1 MLETARELGRGGSRL
16 WLSRSGF
23 TCRVVGVCTV
33 SRVRARSAALTDFNS
48 RSLKDRTLSERRSRR
63 ARTPALYAQLWSIMH
78 SSWIFPRDNE
88 WIFRGYRA
96 LMDLGSNS
104 GLCLRAEA
112 PPDLGRLLESGP
124 ALRTVWTVV
133 RTVIRPVH
141 REPTGDQRQR
151 IGNLGERQHEHG
163 HRRVRWYLG
172 PTGARQTPCAR

>member
-1 MLETARELGRGGSRL
+1 MCSRPRESWGGAGRGCGSRVAVL
-16 WLSRSGF
+16 
-23 TCRVVGVCTV
+23 CRVVGVCTV

-124 ALRTVWTVV
+124 ALRTVWTVAV
-133 RTVIRPVH
+133 WTPDPGETH
-141 REPTGDQRQR
+141 QAK
-151 IGNLGERQHEHG
+151 LGEAG
-163 HRRVRWYLG
+163 
-172 PTGARQTPCAR
+172 TGFSHPKIQNPESGIRDGTV